1 MLTALRLQ
9 LMKKTLKN
17 AKFYASRGLQT
28 AVSYWSGYAIAPRPS
43 VMYLELTYRCT
54 CKCAFC
60 ERWKVGPQMASQE
73 LTTEEIK
80 KLLKDAYEI
89 GVRYVGLTGGE
100 AFLRKDIFE
109 IGKFTKSLG
118 MNVTVASNGT
128 LINEKN
134 IDEIANSFD
143 SVAISVD
150 GFKKETHD
158 SLRGVSGVYDAALNA
173 IDLLKAKGLPVTIN
187 MVVNNQNFIEIED
200 YLEFFSKKGVHIQL
214 TPVHDYAVSFLKVN
228 ENIKNFDLAKFN
240 QEWARLSLKY
250 PFLSRGFYRH
260 VPTFLSSPKSL
271 LKSFTC
277 FAGTAVFFV
286 NPLGDV
292 FPCEFLRSKMG
303 NVREN
308 SLKKIWNDAT
318 KLRRHISSPERP
330 CICWTHCIVP
340 LNNRLTK
347 YIALKKGF

>member
-1 MLTALRLQ
+1 M
-9 LMKKTLKN
+9 
-17 AKFYASRGLQT
+17 ASR
-28 AVSYWSGYAIAPRPS
+28 
-43 VMYLELTYRCT
+43 
-54 CKCAFC
+54 
-60 ERWKVGPQMASQE
+60 E

-109 IGKFTKSLG
+109 IGKFAKGLG
-118 MNVTVASNGT
+118 INVTVASNGT

-134 IDEIANSFD
+134 IEEISKSFD
-143 SVAISVD
+143 SMAISVD
-150 GFKKETHD
+150 GFKRETHD
-158 SLRGVSGVYDAALNA
+158 SLRGVTGVYDSALRA
-173 IDLLKAKGLPVTIN
+173 IELLKSKGLPITIN
-187 MVVNNQNFIEIED
+187 MVVNNQNFEEIED

-228 ENIKNFDLAKFN
+228 ENIKNFDLNKFN
-240 QEWARLSLKY
+240 QEWARLSQKY
-250 PFLSRGFYRH
+250 PFLSRGFYKH
-260 VPTFLSSPKSL
+260 VPTFLSSPKDL

-277 FAGTAVFFV
+277 FAASAVFFV

-292 FPCEFLRSKMG
+292 FPCEFLRAKMG
-303 NVREN
+303 NVREKP
-308 SLKKIWNDAT
+308 LKGIWKEAL
-318 KLRRHISSPERP
+318 KLRRHISSSNRP

-347 YIALKKGF
+347 YIALKGGF